1 MEQDDKF
8 KLCTKPKTQAGF
20 RKIPMIK
27 KVYDVLVYQQTYSKD
42 IATRISLRKGFESG
56 SVF

>member
-1 MEQDDKF
+1 
-8 KLCTKPKTQAGF
+8 
-20 RKIPMIK
+20 MIK
-27 KVYDVLVYQQTYSKD
+27 KVYDVFVYQQTYRKD